1 MECLFCGFRIPPY
14 ARACPNCSAPL
25 PDSVRGPEPRPE
37 PETMTLRP
45 EGPDISLG
53 QTIDGRYKLLEEI
66 GRGGMGVVYLAE
78 QTEPVRRR
86 VALKVIKL
94 GMDTKGVIAR
104 FEAERQALAVMSHPN
119 IARVFDAGVTGTGR
133 PYFVMELVPGIPITD
148 YCDKNTLATNERLEL
163 FIPVCEAVQ
172 HAHQK
177 GVIHRDLKPS
187 NILVSVQDGKPV
199 PKIIDFGIARA
210 TTQRLSSVTFVTEQG
225 QMIGTPDYMSPEQA
239 EMSGLDVDT
248 RTDIY
253 SLGVLLYQLLTGEL
267 PFDPVRL
274 RSGGLNEIQKMLR
287 EVEPPK
293 ASTRVGTRK
302 GTKTDA
308 ADKRR
313 TDPGSLRRLLKG
325 DLDWITMKAMAKD
338 RTRRYASA
346 SELAADIERHLHSEP
361 VLAGPPRA
369 SYRIGKY
376 IRRHRVGVAAAGV
389 ALAAV
394 LAGIAGT
401 TIGFVKARRAERKAL
416 SEAQTAKQVSDFL
429 VSLFAVS
436 DPSESKGNTVTA
448 REILDQGAARIER
461 DLAGQPVQQARLM
474 TTIGDV
480 YKSLGLYAKAGMML
494 DKGLALRREHLGA
507 KSPEVVDSLLSVGD
521 LYRDEGKYDEAEKTL
536 KEALS
541 LSRGRGGEED
551 LETATVLHALGI
563 LYDTQGKFAEAEGD
577 LRRAVEIREKALG
590 PEHED
595 VARSLNSLAVILWNE
610 GKYDDAEAALKRA
623 LAIKEKRLGENHPDV
638 ANTLTNLG
646 VLYKSQGKYKE
657 AEPYLVRSLAVMEK
671 VFGPEHPNVADNLN
685 NLAAFYEEQKKYPEA
700 EAAYKRALAIWEKA
714 LGPEHSD
721 VGIVLHNMGNLYRN
735 QGKYAEAEPLY
746 QRALRIW
753 EKALGPNHPYVA
765 TNLREQGVL
774 YQDMKKWAEAEALYK
789 RALAIEEKDA
799 AADPQGLAQTLSD
812 YARLLRDLKR
822 DKEADALEARA
833 KEIRD
838 KSK

>member
-1 MECLFCGFRIPPY
+1 MECPFCGFRIPPR

-25 PDSVRGPEPRPE
+25 PDSVRMPEPKTE
-37 PETMTLRP
+37 PETLTLGP
-45 EGPDISLG
+45 ESRETSPG
-53 QTIDGRYKLLEEI
+53 QTIGGRYKLLEEI
-66 GRGGMGVVYLAE
+66 GSGGMGVVYLAE
-78 QTEPVRRR
+78 QTEPLRRR

-119 IARVFDAGVTGTGR
+119 IARVFDAGATETGR
-133 PYFVMELVPGIPITD
+133 PYFVMELVQGIPITD
-148 YCDKNTLATNERLEL
+148 YCDTNKLATEERLAL
-163 FIPVCEAVQ
+163 FVPVCEAVQ

-187 NILVSVQDGKPV
+187 NILVSVLDGEPV

-210 TTQRLSSVTFVTEQG
+210 TSQRLSSSTFVTEQG

-253 SLGVLLYQLLTGEL
+253 SLGVILYQLLTGEL

-274 RSGGLNEIQKMLR
+274 RSGGLSEIQKMIR

-302 GTKTDA
+302 GTRTDA

-313 TDPGSLRRLLKG
+313 TDPGSLRRLLRG
-325 DLDWITMKAMAKD
+325 DLDWITMRAMAKD

-346 SELAADIERHLHSEP
+346 SELAADVGRHLHSEP

-376 IRRHRVGVAAAGV
+376 VRRHRVGVTAAAV

-394 LAGIAGT
+394 LVGIAGT
-401 TIGFVKARRAERKAL
+401 SIGFVRARRAERKAVT
-416 SEAQTAKQVSDFL
+416 EAQTAKQVSDFL

-436 DPSESKGNTVTA
+436 DPSESKGNSVTA
-448 REILDQGAARIER
+448 REILDQGAARIEK

-494 DKGLALRREHLGA
+494 DKGLALRREALGE

-521 LYRDEGKYDEAEKTL
+521 LYRDEGKYNEAEK
-536 KEALS
+536 ALERALAIS
-541 LSRGRGGEED
+541 EGLPGRDESQD
-551 LETATVLHALGI
+551 AQILHSLGI
-563 LYDTQGKFAEAEGD
+563 LYDTQGQYVPAEAD
-577 LRRAVEIREKALG
+577 LRRAVAIREKVLG

-610 GKYDDAEAALKRA
+610 GKYDDAESTLKRA
-623 LAIKEKRLGENHPDV
+623 LKIK
-638 ANTLTNLG
+638 
-646 VLYKSQGKYKE
+646 
-657 AEPYLVRSLAVMEK
+657 
-671 VFGPEHPNVADNLN
+671 
-685 NLAAFYEEQKKYPEA
+685 
-700 EAAYKRALAIWEKA
+700 
-714 LGPEHSD
+714 
-721 VGIVLHNMGNLYRN
+721 
-735 QGKYAEAEPLY
+735 
-746 QRALRIW
+746 
-753 EKALGPNHPYVA
+753 
-765 TNLREQGVL
+765 
-774 YQDMKKWAEAEALYK
+774 
-789 RALAIEEKDA
+789 
-799 AADPQGLAQTLSD
+799 
-812 YARLLRDLKR
+812 
-822 DKEADALEARA
+822 
-833 KEIRD
+833 
-838 KSK
+838 